1 MQLDDFDRK
10 ILELMQKNSRTPTET
25 IAGQIGLSASA
36 VQRRV
41 KKMREEKVILSEIVV
56 VAPQYLTHTMTFIAA
71 MEIERDNY
79 EALAR
84 FKMWAKD
91 KDNIQQM
98 YYVTGQVDLMIV
110 VTARDAVTYDAFIEE
125 LMRHNP
131 QIQRV
136 KTHVVLDKP
145 KQSFYVPLKD
155 SQQF

>member
-1 MQLDDFDRK
+1 
-10 ILELMQKNSRTPTET
+10 
-25 IAGQIGLSASA
+25 
-36 VQRRV
+36 
-41 KKMREEKVILSEIVV
+41 MREEKVILSEIVV